1 MFNFK
6 LSVSVQRGDNFSPEL
21 GLCTYVWAN
30 SNIAKKNQVGPGY
43 NFIVPFVDAGL
54 FLGADVQ
61 SCQRYLGV
69 CSF

>member
-21 GLCTYVWAN
+21 GLCTYVRAN
-30 SNIAKKNQVGPGY
+30 SNIAKKPVWPRL
-43 NFIVPFVDAGL
+43 NFIDPLVDAGL